1 MYYGRMQIGI
11 FGERKKC
18 DQLANKFYEYAVKL
32 PFLTL
37 TLTES
42 RKNEKTNDKTL
53 YFCYDT
59 VPFFETLHSTV
70 HSTSTIKL

>member
-1 MYYGRMQIGI
+1 MYYGWMQIGI

-18 DQLANKFYEYAVKL
+18 DQLANKYYEYAVKL

-42 RKNEKTNDKTL
+42 RKNEKKMIK
-53 YFCYDT
+53 
-59 VPFFETLHSTV
+59 HSTFIV
-70 HSTSTIKL
+70 ILSLFS